1 MGGGWGSLNQICLE
15 SLPPRP
21 HTVLLPPQKGQSE
34 KSNLNGT
41 RWSTGGGLRRK
52 LRESYFVRLWRNNC
66 AKDKKNNFGTSRGSE
81 PGKTVRSLLRR

>member
-1 MGGGWGSLNQICLE
+1 MLCCSLLRRGN
-15 SLPPRP
+15 RR
-21 HTVLLPPQKGQSE
+21 KA
-34 KSNLNGT
+34 SNLNGT

-66 AKDKKNNFGTSRGSE
+66 AKGKKNNFGTSRGSE